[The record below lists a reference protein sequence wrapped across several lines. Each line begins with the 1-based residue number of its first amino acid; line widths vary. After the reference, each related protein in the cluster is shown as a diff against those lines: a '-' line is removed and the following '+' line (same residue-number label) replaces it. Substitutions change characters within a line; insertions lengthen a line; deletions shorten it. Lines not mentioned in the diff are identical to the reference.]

1 MNLRDF
7 TRLKSTV
14 ESLQSE
20 ADRLEGA
27 KRQQLK
33 SLKDEHSCR
42 TVEEAQALLA
52 KLEKEKDKLEREA
65 ERAAGKFEK
74 EYGERIER

>member
-7 TRLKSTV
+7 TKLKATV

-20 ADRLEGA
+20 ADRLEGMR
-27 KRQQLK
+27 RQQLK
-33 SLKDEHSCR
+33 SLKDEHGCR
-42 TVEEAQALLA
+42 TVEEAEALLA

-74 EYGERIER
+74 EYGGRIE

>member
-7 TRLKSTV
+7 TKIKQTV

-42 TVEEAQALLA
+42 TVEEAERLLA
-52 KLEKEKDKLEREA
+52 KLEREGVKLKAEW
-65 ERAAGKFEK
+65 ERAAGKFSK
-74 EYGERIER
+74 EYDDRL